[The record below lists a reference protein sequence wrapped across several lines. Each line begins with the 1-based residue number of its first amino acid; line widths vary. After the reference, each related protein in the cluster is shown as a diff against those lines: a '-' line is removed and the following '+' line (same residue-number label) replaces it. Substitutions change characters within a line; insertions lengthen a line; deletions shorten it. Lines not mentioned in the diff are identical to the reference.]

1 MSNSLLRTDK
11 EIAEIYT
18 RHSKTVYRVCFA
30 YMKNPADTEDAVQDT
45 FFQLI
50 KSGPAFESEEHEKA
64 WLIRVATNLCKNQL
78 RSWWRRHEDL
88 EDYKELIG
96 TEDQEDQ
103 YTDLKYAL
111 MRLPDKYKT
120 VVVLYYYEDYKSEE
134 IANILGKPASTI
146 RNYLCD
152 ARIILKKYL
161 EESEDG

>member
-1 MSNSLLRTDK
+1 MRTN
-11 EIAEIYT
+11 AEITEIYKRNIAT
-18 RHSKTVYRVCFA
+18 LYRICYL
-30 YMKNPADTEDAVQDT
+30 YMKNSHDAEDILTET
-45 FFQLI
+45 FCRLI
-50 KSGPAFESEEHEKA
+50 DRAPAFDSFEHEKA

-78 RSWWRRHEDL
+78 RSWWRHHEDL

-161 EESEDG
+161 EESEDGK

>member
-1 MSNSLLRTDK
+1 LIDK
-11 EIAEIYT
+11 A
-18 RHSKTVYRVCFA
+18 
-30 YMKNPADTEDAVQDT
+30 
-45 FFQLI
+45 
-50 KSGPAFESEEHEKA
+50 PAFDSQEHEKA

-161 EESEDG
+161 EESEDGK